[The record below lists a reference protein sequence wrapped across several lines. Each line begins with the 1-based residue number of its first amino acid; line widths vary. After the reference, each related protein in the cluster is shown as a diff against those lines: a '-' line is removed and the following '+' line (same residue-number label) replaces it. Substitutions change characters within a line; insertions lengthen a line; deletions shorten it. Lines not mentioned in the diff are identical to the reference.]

1 MVNGTAATFV
11 RETTMLVPD
20 RPRVGVWARELR
32 FHPDRDEIADAAA
45 ELDDLGYRSI
55 WIPDAGGN
63 VFGAVD
69 LLLEATSSLTVAT
82 GIVNIWMHDA
92 EYVAT
97 ETVRRW
103 ATHPGRFVLG
113 LGASHASL
121 VDSYTP
127 NRYRR
132 PWSTMRDYL
141 AELDEAT
148 PSVPPEGRLLAA
160 LGPRMLQL
168 AADRAAGA
176 HPYLVTAE
184 HTRDAREIL
193 GEGAVLVPEL
203 AIVLERDAARARE
216 RARAHVADYLT
227 LPNYARNLLRLGFT
241 EQDFH
246 GGGSDRLV
254 SALVAAGDEA
264 TIAARVAEHLDAGAD
279 HVCIQAVGPAGQPLP
294 RATWRQLAPALLE
307 LGVRDDRAGA

>member
-11 RETTMLVPD
+11 RETTMLAPD

-32 FHPDRDEIADAAA
+32 FHPDSAEIADAAA

-69 LLLEATSSLTVAT
+69 LLLEATTSLTVAT

-92 EYVAT
+92 EYVAS
-97 ETVRRW
+97 ETVKRW
-103 ATHPGRFVLG
+103 AAHPGRFVLG

-121 VDSYTP
+121 IDAYTP
-127 NRYRR
+127 NRYAR

-141 AELDEAT
+141 LELDAAT
-148 PSVPPEGRLLAA
+148 PTVPPEGRLLAA

-168 AADRAAGA
+168 AGERAGGA

-184 HTRDAREIL
+184 HTRTAREIL
-193 GEGAVLVPEL
+193 GESAVLVPEL
-203 AIVLERDAARARE
+203 AIVLELDPARARE
-216 RARAHVADYLT
+216 RAHEHVAGYLT
-227 LPNYARNLLRLGFT
+227 LPNYAKNLLRLGFT
-241 EQDFH
+241 DEDFKD
-246 GGGSDRLV
+246 GGSDRLV
-254 SALVAAGDEA
+254 TALVAAGDEA

-279 HVCIQAVGPAGQPLP
+279 HVCVQVVGPMDQPLQ
-294 RATWRQLAPALLE
+294 RETWRRVAPALLE
-307 LGVRDDRAGA
+307 LGARRD